1 MRMKKSGIVI
11 LISVAVLVLAG
22 VIVFCNIE
30 PEPYAD
36 KHAGKD
42 GYDLL
47 LDEDVIAELEWRAEY
62 AKNPENPYNPEI
74 FAYEASR
81 GN

>member
-1 MRMKKSGIVI
+1 MKKSNRIVI

-22 VIVFCNIE
+22 VIVHC
-30 PEPYAD
+30 AD

-47 LDEDVIAELEWRAEY
+47 LDEDVIAELE
-62 AKNPENPYNPEI
+62 
-74 FAYEASR
+74 
-81 GN
+81 

>member
-1 MRMKKSGIVI
+1 MRMKKSRIVI

-30 PEPYAD
+30 PEHCAD

-47 LDEDVIAELEWRAEY
+47 LDEDVIAELE
-62 AKNPENPYNPEI
+62 
-74 FAYEASR
+74 
-81 GN
+81 

>member
-1 MRMKKSGIVI
+1 MQMKKSNRIVI

-22 VIVFCNIE
+22 VIVFCSIE
-30 PEPYAD
+30 PEPCAG

-47 LDEDVIAELEWRAEY
+47 LDEDVIAELE
-62 AKNPENPYNPEI
+62 
-74 FAYEASR
+74 
-81 GN
+81 